1 MKAVL
6 VFLALCVAARAT
18 PIVFTL
24 SGTTNYVTNNA
35 SFAVGDTF
43 TAQVTID
50 PYAPDANPSDPTVGS
65 YPSNIASFIQFSNGL
80 TFTNVPFEYVVAN
93 NYYHTY
99 LLTTYDA
106 IAFYFEQPA
115 FALGFELRF
124 NTGAFADDQ
133 AVTPTLG
140 TLVPEGTA
148 ELPNPTDW
156 YYRDFSA
163 ASLSI
168 TGGPINA
175 VSYAPQA
182 VPEPATYTAMIGV
195 VVLAGTLIRRKATVQ
210 AARGHHPRQVR
221 P

>member
-35 SFAVGDTF
+35 SFTVGDTF

-50 PYAPDANPSDPTVGS
+50 PDAADANPTDPTVGS
-65 YPSNIASFIQFSNGL
+65 YPSNISSFIQFSNGL

-93 NYYHTY
+93 NYYHAY

-106 IAFYFEQPA
+106 IAFYFDQSA
-115 FALGFELRF
+115 FSLGFELRF
-124 NTGAFADDQ
+124 NIGALADDH
-133 AVTPTLG
+133 AVTPTQG
-140 TLVPEGTA
+140 ALVPEGTA

-156 YYRDFSA
+156 YYRDFTA
-163 ASLSI
+163 PEMSI
-168 TGGPINA
+168 VGGPISA
-175 VSYAPQA
+175 VSFAPQA
-182 VPEPATYTAMIGV
+182 IPEPATYAAMVGAL
-195 VVLAGTLIRRKATVQ
+195 VLAGAIIRRKAM
-210 AARGHHPRQVR
+210 AARGRGTRQVR